1 MARIRQWLWL
11 LASVFVVCGAL
22 IAAFTGS
29 AELLLAHGVIHASL
43 SASTLPSDEPVPF
56 WG

>member
-1 MARIRQWLWL
+1 MARIQKWWWL
-11 LASVFVVCGAL
+11 LASVFVVFGAL
-22 IAAFTGS
+22 VAALGGGT
-29 AELLLAHGVIHASL
+29 ELLLAHGVIHASL

>member
-1 MARIRQWLWL
+1 MARIQKWWWL
-11 LASVFVVCGAL
+11 LASVFVVFGAL
-22 IAAFTGS
+22 VAALGGG